1 MHNNYKKP
9 KQIEKK
15 TLFAQQQRRF
25 AYTKQLLTK
34 RKAMTIFVFKIPSS
48 QVEP

>member
-15 TLFAQQQRRF
+15 KH
-25 AYTKQLLTK
+25 YLLNNK
-34 RKAMTIFVFKIPSS
+34 GALHARNNY
-48 QVEP
+48 